1 MRKNRIPE
9 FRTLPC
15 DRKTLEEQR
24 ADILDRMDSLL
35 NKAKVEKRDLSSSE
49 GKEFELLKEQIKQ
62 IDLKLQELEEKF
74 NTNQSNEQN
83 ETRTLKDAVYPN
95 ERLEKRAYKDSNL
108 DLGKLI
114 KGMSG
119 LGWNGANNEREYY
132 RSMESG
138 TNKVVIPQQLADRI
152 IDYAR
157 TKSAVFGKVPVMQMD
172 SNNLTVAVQT
182 KDAVASFVKEGELIP
197 TSDVAFEGVTL
208 EGKTLA
214 LFIPISEQLL
224 DSASNLS
231 EQLVYSCA
239 QAIAQALDKA
249 MIYGKGV
256 VPETSYEIKG
266 VSLYDT
272 INNVT
277 CTAKDYDLIIKGAKE
292 IKKANL
298 NPTNVCLSSDLAGEL
313 QTLKANDGQ
322 YIMPPASISEYEIVE
337 SNNMKDDETL
347 VFDKES
353 LLLGLHKGITIEWG
367 TSGDMFQRIQKG
379 LRIYLRADLGV
390 IRPKGISL
398 VKISG

>member
-1 MRKNRIPE
+1 MIEDKINEI
-9 FRTLPC
+9 
-15 DRKTLEEQR
+15 
-24 ADILDRMDSLL
+24 
-35 NKAKVEKRDLSSSE
+35 
-49 GKEFELLKEQIKQ
+49 
-62 IDLKLQELEEKF
+62 EEKHK
-74 NTNQSNEQN
+74 QSMESTPSNSD
-83 ETRTLKDAVYPN
+83 ETRTLKDAIYPN
-95 ERLEKRAYKDSNL
+95 EKLEKRVYQDSNL

-114 KGMSG
+114 RGMSG
-119 LGWNGANNEREYY
+119 LGWNGATKEREYY
-132 RSMESG
+132 RTMESG

-152 IDYAR
+152 VDYAR
-157 TKSAVFGKVPVMQMD
+157 TKSAIFGKVPVMQMEN
-172 SNNLTVAVQT
+172 NNLTVAVQT

-256 VPETSYEIKG
+256 VPDTSYEIKG
-266 VSLYDT
+266 ISLYDS

-277 CTAKDYDLIIKGAKE
+277 CTTKDYDLIIKGAKE

-313 QTLKANDGQ
+313 QMLKAKDGQ
-322 YIMPPASISEYEIVE
+322 YIMPPASISDYEIVE
-337 SNNMKDDETL
+337 SNNMKDNETL
-347 VFDKES
+347 VFDSES

-390 IRPKGISL
+390 IRPKGITL
-398 VKISG
+398 VTVN

>member
-1 MRKNRIPE
+1 MKQKRILE
-9 FRTLPC
+9 TRALPIH
-15 DRKTLEEQR
+15 LER
-24 ADILDRMDSLL
+24 RNNLLDEMESMVK
-35 NKAKVEKRDLSSSE
+35 KAKLEKRNFTE
-49 GKEFELLKEQIKQ
+49 EENNEFELLKQQVDQ
-62 IDLKLQELEEKF
+62 IDLELANAEGEKR
-74 NTNQSNEQN
+74 NLLRDKNNIN
-83 ETRTLKDAVYPN
+83 VKETRTLKDAIYPN
-95 ERLEKRAYKDSNL
+95 EKLEKRTYQNSNL

-119 LGWNGANNEREYY
+119 LGWNGANEEREYY

-138 TNKVVIPQQLADRI
+138 TNKVVIPQQIADRI
-152 IDYAR
+152 IDFAR
-157 TKSAVFGKVPVMQMD
+157 TKSAIFGKVPVMQME
-172 SNNLTVAVQT
+172 SNNLTVAVQN

-231 EQLVYSCA
+231 EQLVYSCS

-249 MIYGKGV
+249 MLYGKGV
-256 VPETSYEIKG
+256 VPDTSYEIKG

-277 CTAKDYDLIIKGAKE
+277 CTTKDYDLIIKGAKE

-313 QTLKANDGQ
+313 QMLKANDGQ
-322 YIMPPASISEYEIVE
+322 YIMPPASISTYEIVE

-347 VFDKES
+347 VFDSES
-353 LLLGLHKGITIEWG
+353 LLLGLHKGITVEWG

-398 VKISG
+398 VKVTG